1 MPEQEEPRGLPRP
14 QEKQEAALSEA
25 QADRGA
31 ASISPAIIVPPVV
44 IAIVMSLIL
53 AVVYGVTKEPIA
65 EAKKADKR
73 DKLAQVMPQFDNDPL
88 ELEQALSEAPP
99 GEAGNVMLY
108 TGTVPD
114 GTSGYG
120 ITSAVGTGYSGY
132 FSVVIGL
139 DIDGTITS
147 VKILETMETP
157 GLGSKAGEPA
167 FIDQFEGRSLGEFE
181 FMVTKD
187 GGDVDAVTG
196 ATITSRAVCEAVKQ
210 GLEAFE
216 EHQPEPAAAPAE
228 PEEPESG
235 ISESALSEAA
245 GEVEAQ
251 LTDFLDG
258 DTEGEDG

>member
-1 MPEQEEPRGLPRP
+1 MPEQDERQGLPRP
-14 QEKQEAALSEA
+14 QEQQEESLKEA
-25 QADRGA
+25 QADQGA
-31 ASISPAIIVPPVV
+31 SSISPAIIVPPVL

-88 ELEQALSEAPP
+88 ELEQSLSETPP

-108 TGTVPD
+108 TGTVPG

-132 FSVVIGL
+132 FSVVFGL
-139 DIDGTITS
+139 DIEGSITS

-157 GLGSKAGEPA
+157 GLGSKVGEPA
-167 FIDQFEGRSLGEFE
+167 FIDQFEGKSLGEFE

-210 GLEAFE
+210 GLAAFD
-216 EHQPEPAAAPAE
+216 EHKPEPQSAPAE
-228 PEEPESG
+228 QAEPEVEV
-235 ISESALSEAA
+235 SESALSEAA
-245 GEVEAQ
+245 EEVESQ
-251 LTDFLDG
+251 LTEFLDG
-258 DTEGEDG
+258 EAEGEDG